1 MSALTTSQSSTQV
14 NERANENDGLCYPSR
29 ELLAE
34 TRLHGD
40 ALAPLGP
47 AARQHLGSAPGLHA
61 SPEAV
66 LFRAL
71 APVGLKC
78 TFGHEKL
85 LLLIESTG
93 LRQTESINEGE
104 RGRQTG
110 VVELLGIAL

>member
-1 MSALTTSQSSTQV
+1 MVAACRGTTRRS
-14 NERANENDGLCYPSR
+14 LF
-29 ELLAE
+29 AE
-34 TRLHGD
+34 TRLNGH

-47 AARQHLGSAPGLHA
+47 AARQHLGSAFGLHT

-71 APVGLKC
+71 APVGLKS

-93 LRQTESINEGE
+93 LRQTRSINDGKRE
-104 RGRQTG
+104 RQTEAG
-110 VVELLGIAL
+110 LMRGS

>member
-1 MSALTTSQSSTQV
+1 MKWLSLLTV
-14 NERANENDGLCYPSR
+14 A

-34 TRLHGD
+34 PRLHRD
-40 ALAPLGP
+40 AFASFGA
-47 AARQHLGSAPGLHA
+47 AARKHLGSALGLHT

-78 TFGHEKL
+78 AFGHEKL

-93 LRQTESINEGE
+93 LRQTKSINDREGSGKLGE
-104 RGRQTG
+104 GPSVATG
-110 VVELLGIAL
+110 ETAPRTESVNGDY